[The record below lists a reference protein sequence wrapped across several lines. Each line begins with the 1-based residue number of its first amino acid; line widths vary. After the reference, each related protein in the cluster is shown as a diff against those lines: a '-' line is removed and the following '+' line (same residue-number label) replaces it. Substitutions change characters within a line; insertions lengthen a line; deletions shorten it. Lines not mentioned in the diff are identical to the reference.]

1 MGTKLTLSTLSNGI
15 RSTLTATRGG
25 LNRAGQSLTQ
35 AGQTLKN
42 GAKKIILYIPKD
54 YKYDSGSG
62 NGLQDLVK
70 AAEELGIEVQKEEG
84 NDIAKAQTSLGTIQ
98 NVLGLTERGIVLS
111 APQLDKLLQKNKVGQ
126 ALGSS
131 ESTAQNFSQAK
142 TVLSG
147 VQGNSRTV
155 LAGMDLDEALQNES
169 DQLTL
174 AKAGL
179 ELTNSLIEN
188 IANSV
193 QTLDAFSEQI
203 SQFGSKL
210 QNVKGLGALGDKLKN
225 IGGLDKAG
233 LGLDVKSRLL
243 SGATAALV
251 LADKDAST
259 AKKVGAG
266 FELAN
271 QVVGNITKAVS
282 SYILAQRV
290 AAGLSSTGPVAALIA
305 STVAVAISPLSFAG
319 IADKFDRAKSLEN
332 YAERFKKLGYEGDS
346 LLAEYQHGT
355 GTIDASVTAIN
366 TALAAIAGGVS
377 AAAAGSVVASPIAL
391 LVSGI
396 TGVISTILQ
405 YSKQAMF
412 EHVANKIHNKI
423 VEWEKNNG
431 GKNYFEN
438 GYDAR
443 YLANLQDNMKFLL
456 NLNKELQAERVIAI
470 TQQQWDS
477 NIGDLAGISRLG
489 EKVLSGKA
497 YVDAFEE
504 GQHLKA
510 DKLVQLDSAK
520 GIIDVTNT
528 GEAKTQH
535 ILFRTPLLT
544 PGTEKRERVQT
555 GKYEYITKL
564 HINRVD
570 SWQIKDGAASSTFD
584 LTNVVQ
590 RIGVELDHA
599 ENVIKT
605 KETKIVATLG
615 DGDDNVFVGSG
626 TTEIDGGEGYDRVHY
641 SRGNYGALTI
651 DATKETE
658 QGSYTVNRFVESGKA
673 LHEGTSTHTALVG
686 NREEK
691 IEYRHSNNQHHAG
704 YYTKDTLK
712 AVEEIIGTSHNDI
725 FKGSKFNDAFNGGDG
740 VDTIDGN
747 DGNDRLFGGK
757 GDDIIDGGN
766 GDDFIDGGKGNDLL
780 HGGKGDDIFV
790 HRQGD
795 GNDSITESEGNDK
808 LSFSDSNLKD
818 LTFEKV
824 NHHLVITN
832 TKQEKVTIQ
841 NWFREAE
848 FAKTIQN
855 YVATRDDKIEEIIGQ
870 NGERITSKQ
879 VDELIEKGNG
889 KIAQSELTKVVD
901 NYQLLKYSRDASN
914 SLDKL
919 ISSASAFT
927 SSNDSRNVLASP
939 TSMLDPSL
947 SSIQFARAA

>member
-1 MGTKLTLSTLSNGI
+1 MGNKLTNISTNLKS
-15 RSTLTATRGG
+15 SWLTAKSG
-25 LNRAGQSLTQ
+25 LNRTGQSLAKAGQSLKQ
-35 AGQTLKN
+35 GL
-42 GAKKIILYIPKD
+42 LYIPKD
-54 YKYDSGSG
+54 YQYDTDKG

-70 AAEELGIEVQKEEG
+70 AAEELGIEVQKEES
-84 NDIAKAQTSLGTIQ
+84 NDIAKAQTSLGTIH

-111 APQLDKLLQKNKVGQ
+111 APQLDKLLQKTKVGQ
-126 ALGSS
+126 AIGST
-131 ESTAQNFSQAK
+131 ENITKGFSNAK

-147 VQGNSRTV
+147 IQSILGSV
-155 LAGMDLDEALQNES
+155 LAGMDLDEALQNNSNE
-169 DQLTL
+169 LTL

-193 QTLDAFSEQI
+193 KTLDAFGDQI
-203 SQFGSKL
+203 NQLGSKL
-210 QNVKGLGALGDKLKN
+210 QNVKGLSSLGEKLK
-225 IGGLDKAG
+225 GLSGFDKTS
-233 LGLDVKSRLL
+233 LGLDIVSGLL

-251 LADKDAST
+251 LADKNAST
-259 AKKVGAG
+259 SRKVGAG

-305 STVAVAISPLSFAG
+305 STVSLAISPLSFAG
-319 IADKFDRAKSLEN
+319 IADKFNHAKSLES
-332 YAERFKKLGYEGDS
+332 YAERFKKLGYDGDN
-346 LLAEYQHGT
+346 LLAEYQRGT

-423 VEWEKNNG
+423 VEWEKNNP

-470 TQQQWDS
+470 TQQQWDN

-520 GIIDVTNT
+520 GIIDVSNT

-570 SWQIKDGAASSTFD
+570 SWKITDGAASSTFD

-590 RIGVELDHA
+590 RIGIELDNA
-599 ENVIKT
+599 GNVTKT
-605 KETKIVATLG
+605 KETKIIAKLG
-615 DGDDNVFVGSG
+615 EGDDNVFVGSG

-673 LHEGTSTHTALVG
+673 LHEVTSTHTALVG

>member
-1 MGTKLTLSTLSNGI
+1 MGNKFTNISTNLRNSW
-15 RSTLTATRGG
+15 LTAKSG
-25 LNRAGQSLTQ
+25 LNNAGQSLAK
-35 AGQTLKN
+35 AGQSLKT

-54 YKYDSGSG
+54 YQYDTEKG

-70 AAEELGIEVQKEEG
+70 AAQELGIEVQKEEG

-111 APQLDKLLQKNKVGQ
+111 APQLDKLLQKTKVGQ
-126 ALGSS
+126 AIGSA
-131 ESTAQNFSQAK
+131 ENLTKGFSNAK

-147 VQGNSRTV
+147 IQSILGSV
-155 LAGMDLDEALQNES
+155 LAGMDLDEALQKNSNE
-169 DQLTL
+169 LTL

-193 QTLDAFSEQI
+193 KTLDAFGDQI
-203 SQFGSKL
+203 NQLGSKL
-210 QNVKGLGALGDKLKN
+210 QNVKGLSSLGDKLK
-225 IGGLDKAG
+225 GLSGFDKTS
-233 LGLDVKSRLL
+233 LGLDVVSGLL

-251 LADKDAST
+251 LADKNAST
-259 AKKVGAG
+259 SRKVGAG

-305 STVAVAISPLSFAG
+305 STVSLAISPLAFAG
-319 IADKFDRAKSLEN
+319 IADKFNHAKSLES
-332 YAERFKKLGYEGDS
+332 YAERFKKLGYDGDN
-346 LLAEYQHGT
+346 LLAEYQRGT

-377 AAAAGSVVASPIAL
+377 AAAAGSVIASPIAL

-520 GIIDVTNT
+520 GIIDVSNT

-673 LHEGTSTHTALVG
+673 LHEVTSTHTALVG

>member
-1 MGTKLTLSTLSNGI
+1 MGNKLTNISTNLKS
-15 RSTLTATRGG
+15 SWLTAKSG
-25 LNRAGQSLTQ
+25 LNRTGQSLAKAGQSLKT
-35 AGQTLKN
+35 

-54 YKYDSGSG
+54 YQYDTDKG

-70 AAEELGIEVQKEEG
+70 AAEELGIEVQKEES
-84 NDIAKAQTSLGTIQ
+84 NDIAKAQTSLGTIH

-111 APQLDKLLQKNKVGQ
+111 APQLDKLLQKTKVGQ
-126 ALGSS
+126 AIGST
-131 ESTAQNFSQAK
+131 ENITKGFSNAK

-147 VQGNSRTV
+147 IQSILGSV
-155 LAGMDLDEALQNES
+155 LAGMDLDEALQNNSNE
-169 DQLTL
+169 LTL

-193 QTLDAFSEQI
+193 KTLDAFGDQI
-203 SQFGSKL
+203 NQLGSKL
-210 QNVKGLGALGDKLKN
+210 QNVKGLSSLGEKLK
-225 IGGLDKAG
+225 GLSGFDKTS
-233 LGLDVKSRLL
+233 LGLDIVSGLL

-251 LADKDAST
+251 LADKNAST
-259 AKKVGAG
+259 SRKVGAG

-305 STVAVAISPLSFAG
+305 STVSLAISPLSFAG
-319 IADKFDRAKSLEN
+319 IADKFNHAKSLES
-332 YAERFKKLGYEGDS
+332 YAERFKKLGYDGDN
-346 LLAEYQHGT
+346 LLAEYQRGT

-412 EHVANKIHNKI
+412 EHVANKIHNKKI
-423 VEWEKNNG
+423 VEWEKNNP

-470 TQQQWDS
+470 TQQQWDN

-520 GIIDVTNT
+520 GIIDVSNT

-570 SWQIKDGAASSTFD
+570 SWKITDGAASSTFD

-590 RIGVELDHA
+590 RIGIELDNA
-599 ENVIKT
+599 GNVTKT
-605 KETKIVATLG
+605 KETKIIAKLG
-615 DGDDNVFVGSG
+615 EGDDNVFVGSG

-673 LHEGTSTHTALVG
+673 LHEVTSTHTALVG

>member
-1 MGTKLTLSTLSNGI
+1 MGTRLTTLSNGLK
-15 RSTLTATRGG
+15 STLTATKSG
-25 LNRAGQSLTQ
+25 LHKAGQSLTQ
-35 AGQTLKN
+35 AGRSLKT
-42 GAKKIILYIPKD
+42 GAKKIILYIPQN
-54 YKYDSGSG
+54 YQYDTEQG

-70 AAEELGIEVQKEEG
+70 AAEELGIEVQREER
-84 NDIAKAQTSLGTIQ
+84 NDIATAQTSLGTIQ
-98 NVLGLTERGIVLS
+98 TAIGLTERGIVLS
-111 APQLDKLLQKNKVGQ
+111 APQIDKLLQKTKAGQ
-126 ALGSS
+126 ALGSA
-131 ESTAQNFSQAK
+131 ESIVQNANKAK

-147 VQGNSRTV
+147 IQSILGSV
-155 LAGMDLDEALQNES
+155 LAGMDLDEALQNKS
-169 DQLTL
+169 DQHAL

-193 QTLDAFSEQI
+193 KTLDEFGEQI

-210 QNVKGLGALGDKLKN
+210 QNIKGLGTLGDKLKN

-233 LGLDVKSRLL
+233 LGLDVISGLL

-251 LADKDAST
+251 LADKNAST

-305 STVAVAISPLSFAG
+305 STVSLAISPLAFAG
-319 IADKFDRAKSLEN
+319 IADKFNHAKSLES
-332 YAERFKKLGYEGDS
+332 YAERFKKLGYDGDN
-346 LLAEYQHGT
+346 LLAEYQRGT

-377 AAAAGSVVASPIAL
+377 AAAAGSVIASPIAL

-423 VEWEKNNG
+423 VEWEKNNQ

-489 EKVLSGKA
+489 EKVISGKA

-504 GQHLKA
+504 GKHIKA

-520 GIIDVTNT
+520 GIIDVSNT

-564 HINRVD
+564 NINRVD

-590 RIGVELDHA
+590 RIGIELDHA
-599 ENVIKT
+599 ENVTKT
-605 KETKIVATLG
+605 KETKIVAKLG
-615 DGDDNVFVGSG
+615 AGDDNVFVGSG

-651 DATKETE
+651 DATKETV
-658 QGSYTVNRFVESGKA
+658 QGSYTVNRFVETGKA
-673 LHEGTSTHTALVG
+673 LHEVTSTHTALVG
-686 NREEK
+686 SREEK
-691 IEYRHSNNQHHAG
+691 IEYRHSNNRQHAG
-704 YYTKDTLK
+704 YYTKDTLTTI
-712 AVEEIIGTSHNDI
+712 EEIIGTSHNDI
-725 FKGSKFNDAFNGGDG
+725 FKGSQFNDAFNGGDG

-747 DGNDRLFGGK
+747 GGNDRLFGGK
-757 GDDIIDGGN
+757 GDDIIDGGD

-780 HGGKGDDIFV
+780 HGGRGDDIFV

-795 GNDSITESEGNDK
+795 GNDSITEAGGHDR

-824 NHHLVITN
+824 SHHLVITN

-841 NWFREAE
+841 NWFREEE
-848 FAKTIQN
+848 FAKTVPN
-855 YVATRDDKIEEIIGQ
+855 YVATRDEKIEEIIGQ

-879 VDELIEKGNG
+879 VDELIAKGKDN
-889 KIAQSELTKVVD
+889 KIDKNDLANVVD
-901 NYQLLKYSRDASN
+901 SYELLKNSRNVTN

-919 ISSASAFT
+919 ISSVSSFT
-927 SSNDSRNVLASP
+927 SSNDSRNVLATP
-939 TSMLDPSL
+939 TSMLDTSL
-947 SSIQFARAA
+947 SSLQFARAA

>member
-1 MGTKLTLSTLSNGI
+1 M
-15 RSTLTATRGG
+15 
-25 LNRAGQSLTQ
+25 
-35 AGQTLKN
+35 
-42 GAKKIILYIPKD
+42 
-54 YKYDSGSG
+54 
-62 NGLQDLVK
+62 
-70 AAEELGIEVQKEEG
+70 QKEES
-84 NDIAKAQTSLGTIQ
+84 NDIAKAQTSLGTIH

-111 APQLDKLLQKNKVGQ
+111 APQLDKLLQKTKVGQ
-126 ALGSS
+126 AIGST
-131 ESTAQNFSQAK
+131 ENITKGFSNAK

-147 VQGNSRTV
+147 IQSILGSV
-155 LAGMDLDEALQNES
+155 LAGMDLDEALQNNSNE
-169 DQLTL
+169 LTL

-193 QTLDAFSEQI
+193 KTLDAFGDQI
-203 SQFGSKL
+203 NQLGSKL
-210 QNVKGLGALGDKLKN
+210 QNVKGLSSLGEKLK
-225 IGGLDKAG
+225 GLSGFDKTS
-233 LGLDVKSRLL
+233 LGLDIVSGLL

-251 LADKDAST
+251 LADKNAST
-259 AKKVGAG
+259 SRKVGAG

-305 STVAVAISPLSFAG
+305 STVSLAISPLSFAG
-319 IADKFDRAKSLEN
+319 IADKFNHAKSLES
-332 YAERFKKLGYEGDS
+332 YAERFKKLGYDGDN
-346 LLAEYQHGT
+346 LLAEYQRGT

-423 VEWEKNNG
+423 VEWEKNNP

-470 TQQQWDS
+470 TQQQWDN

-489 EKVLSGKA
+489 EKVVSGKA

-504 GQHLKA
+504 GKHLKA
-510 DKLVQLDSAK
+510 DKLVQLDSAN
-520 GIIDVTNT
+520 GIIDVSNS
-528 GEAKTQH
+528 GKAKTQH

-564 HINRVD
+564 NINRVD
-570 SWQIKDGAASSTFD
+570 SWKITDGEASSTFD

-590 RIGVELDHA
+590 RIGIELDHA
-599 ENVIKT
+599 ENVTKT
-605 KETKIVATLG
+605 KETKIIAKLG
-615 DGDDNVFVGSG
+615 AGDDNVFVGSG
-626 TTEIDGGEGYDRVHY
+626 TTEIDGGEGFDRVHY

-651 DATKETE
+651 DATKETK
-658 QGSYTVNRFVESGKA
+658 QGSYTVNRFVETGKA
-673 LHEGTSTHTALVG
+673 LHEVTSTHTALVG
-686 NREEK
+686 SREEK
-691 IEYRHSNNQHHAG
+691 IEYRHSNNRQHSG
-704 YYTKDTLK
+704 YYTKDTLTSI
-712 AVEEIIGTSHNDI
+712 EEIIGTSHNDI
-725 FKGSKFNDAFNGGDG
+725 FKGSQFNDAFNGGDG

-747 DGNDRLFGGK
+747 GGNDRLFGGK
-757 GDDIIDGGN
+757 GDDIIDGGD

-780 HGGKGDDIFV
+780 HGGRGDDIFV

-795 GNDSITESEGNDK
+795 GNDSITEAGGHDR

-841 NWFREAE
+841 NWFREEE
-848 FAKTIQN
+848 FAKTVKN
-855 YVATRDDKIEEIIGQ
+855 YVATRDEKIEEIIGQ

-879 VDELIEKGNG
+879 VDELIAKGKDN
-889 KIAQSELTKVVD
+889 KIDKNDLANVV
-901 NYQLLKYSRDASN
+901 NSYELLKNSRNVTN

-919 ISSASAFT
+919 ISSVSSFT
-927 SSNDSRNVLASP
+927 SSNDSRNVLATP
-939 TSMLDPSL
+939 TSMLDTSL
-947 SSIQFARAA
+947 SSLQFARAA

>member
-1 MGTKLTLSTLSNGI
+1 MGNKFTNISTNLRNSW
-15 RSTLTATRGG
+15 LTAKSG
-25 LNRAGQSLTQ
+25 LNNAGQSLAK
-35 AGQTLKN
+35 AGQSLKT

-54 YKYDSGSG
+54 YQYDTDKG

-70 AAEELGIEVQKEEG
+70 AAEELGIEVQKEES
-84 NDIAKAQTSLGTIQ
+84 NDIAKAQTSLGTIH

-111 APQLDKLLQKNKVGQ
+111 APQLDKLLQKTKVGQ
-126 ALGSS
+126 AIGST
-131 ESTAQNFSQAK
+131 ENITKGFSNAK

-147 VQGNSRTV
+147 IQSILGSV
-155 LAGMDLDEALQNES
+155 LAGMDLDEALQNNSNE
-169 DQLTL
+169 LTL

-193 QTLDAFSEQI
+193 KTLDAFGDQI
-203 SQFGSKL
+203 NQLGSKL
-210 QNVKGLGALGDKLKN
+210 QNVKGLSSLGEKLK
-225 IGGLDKAG
+225 GLSGFDKTS
-233 LGLDVKSRLL
+233 LGLDIVSGLL

-251 LADKDAST
+251 LADKNAST
-259 AKKVGAG
+259 SRKVGAG

-305 STVAVAISPLSFAG
+305 STVSLAISPLSFAG
-319 IADKFDRAKSLEN
+319 IADKFNHAKSLES
-332 YAERFKKLGYEGDS
+332 YAERFKKLGYDGDN
-346 LLAEYQHGT
+346 LLAEYQRGT

-423 VEWEKNNG
+423 VEWEKNNP

-470 TQQQWDS
+470 TQQQWDN

-504 GQHLKA
+504 GKHLKA

-520 GIIDVTNT
+520 GIIDVSNT

-673 LHEGTSTHTALVG
+673 LHEVTSTHTALVG

>member
-1 MGTKLTLSTLSNGI
+1 MGNKYNKFKTNFKNTLGATKNGI
-15 RSTLTATRGG
+15 NKTIEATKNG
-25 LNRAGQSLTQ
+25 LNKTGQ
-35 AGQTLKN
+35 ALKN
-42 GAKKIILYIPKD
+42 GSKKLILVVPKN
-54 YKYDSGSG
+54 YDSEQG

-70 AAEELGIEVQKEEG
+70 AAEELGIEVQKEER
-84 NDIAKAQTSLGTIQ
+84 NDIATAQASLGTIQ
-98 NVLGLTERGIVLS
+98 NILGFTERGITLS
-111 APQLDKLLQKNKVGQ
+111 APQLNKLLQKSKAGQ
-126 ALGSS
+126 SLGSVDRIS
-131 ESTAQNFSQAK
+131 ENIGKTK

-147 VQGNSRTV
+147 IQSILGSV
-155 LAGMDLDEALQNES
+155 LAGMDLDEILKNKGSEL
-169 DQLTL
+169 DL

-179 ELTNSLIEN
+179 DLTNSLIEN

-193 QTLDAFSEQI
+193 QTLDTFAEQI
-203 SQFGSKL
+203 SQLGSRL

-225 IGGLDKAG
+225 IGGFGKAS
-233 LGLDVKSRLL
+233 LGLEVISGLL

-251 LADKDAST
+251 LADKNAST

-266 FELAN
+266 FELVN

-305 STVAVAISPLSFAG
+305 STVSLAISPLAFAG
-319 IADKFDRAKSLEN
+319 IADKFNHAKALES
-332 YAERFKKLGYEGDS
+332 YADRFKKLGYDGDD
-346 LLAEYQHGT
+346 LLAQYQRGT

-366 TALAAIAGGVS
+366 TALAALAGGVS
-377 AAAAGSVVASPIAL
+377 AAAAGSVIASPIAL

-412 EHVANKIHNKI
+412 EHVANKIHDKI
-423 VEWEKNNG
+423 IEWEKKNP

-443 YLANLQDNMKFLL
+443 YLAGLQDNMKFLL
-456 NLNKELQAERVIAI
+456 SLNKELQAERVIAI
-470 TQQQWDS
+470 TQQQWDR

-504 GQHLKA
+504 GKHLKA
-510 DKLVQLDSAK
+510 DRLVQLDSAN
-520 GIIDVTNT
+520 GIIDVSNT
-528 GEAKTQH
+528 GNAKTQH

-544 PGTEKRERVQT
+544 PGTEQRERIRT

-564 HINRVD
+564 NINRVD
-570 SWQIKDGAASSTFD
+570 QWKITDGSASSTLD

-590 RIGVELDHA
+590 RIGIELDQA
-599 ENVIKT
+599 GNVLKT
-605 KETKIVATLG
+605 KETKIVANLG

-626 TTEIDGGEGYDRVHY
+626 TTEIDGGKGYDRVHY

-658 QGSYTVNRFVESGKA
+658 QGSYTVNRFVETGKA
-673 LHEGTSTHTALVG
+673 LHEVTSEHTALVG

-691 IEYRHSNNQHHAG
+691 IEYRHSNNKQHAG

-712 AVEEIIGTSHNDI
+712 SVEEIIGTSHNDV
-725 FKGSKFNDAFNGGDG
+725 FKGSKFDDAFSGGDG

-747 DGNDRLFGGK
+747 GGNDRLFGGK
-757 GDDIIDGGN
+757 GNDIIDGGD
-766 GDDFIDGGKGNDLL
+766 GDDFIDGGEGDDIL

-795 GNDSITESEGNDK
+795 GNDSISDSGGNDK

-824 NHHLVITN
+824 DHHLVITN
-832 TKQEKVTIQ
+832 IRQEKVTIK
-841 NWFREAE
+841 NWFREAD
-848 FAKTIQN
+848 FAKSVQN
-855 YVATRDDKIEEIIGQ
+855 YKATSDEKIEEIIGQ
-870 NGERITSKQ
+870 NGERITSRQ
-879 VDELIEKGNG
+879 VDELINKGNG
-889 KIAQSELTKVVD
+889 KIAKDDLSQVVD
-901 NYQLLKYSRDASN
+901 SYELLKQSKNVSN
-914 SLDKL
+914 SLNKL
-919 ISSASAFT
+919 ISSAGAFS
-927 SSNDSRNVLASP
+927 SSNDARNVLLQPASMIDNY
-939 TSMLDPSL
+939 SSL
-947 SSIQFARAA
+947 VQFARAA

>member
-1 MGTKLTLSTLSNGI
+1 MGNKFTNISTNLRNSWLTTKSS
-15 RSTLTATRGG
+15 
-25 LNRAGQSLTQ
+25 LNRTGQSLAKAGQSLKT
-35 AGQTLKN
+35 

-54 YKYDSGSG
+54 YQYDTEKG

-70 AAEELGIEVQKEEG
+70 AAQELGIEVQKEEG

-111 APQLDKLLQKNKVGQ
+111 APQLDKLLQKTKVGQ
-126 ALGSS
+126 AIGSA
-131 ESTAQNFSQAK
+131 ENLTKGFSNAK

-147 VQGNSRTV
+147 IQSILGSV
-155 LAGMDLDEALQNES
+155 LAGMDLDEALQKNSNE
-169 DQLTL
+169 LTL

-193 QTLDAFSEQI
+193 KTLDAFGDQI
-203 SQFGSKL
+203 NQLGSKL
-210 QNVKGLGALGDKLKN
+210 QNVKGLSSLGDKLK
-225 IGGLDKAG
+225 GLSGFDKTS
-233 LGLDVKSRLL
+233 LGLDVVSGLL

-251 LADKDAST
+251 LADKNAST
-259 AKKVGAG
+259 SRKVGAG

-305 STVAVAISPLSFAG
+305 STVSLAISPLAFAG
-319 IADKFDRAKSLEN
+319 IADKFNHAKSLES
-332 YAERFKKLGYEGDS
+332 YAERFKKLGYDGDN
-346 LLAEYQHGT
+346 LLAEYQRGT

-377 AAAAGSVVASPIAL
+377 AAAAGSVIASPIAL

-520 GIIDVTNT
+520 GIIDVSNT

-673 LHEGTSTHTALVG
+673 LHEVTSTHTALVG

>member
-1 MGTKLTLSTLSNGI
+1 MGTKLTTLSNGI

-42 GAKKIILYIPKD
+42 GVKKIILYIPKD

-131 ESTAQNFSQAK
+131 ESIAQNFSQAK

-147 VQGNSRTV
+147 VQSILGSV

-233 LGLDVKSRLL
+233 LGLHVISGLL

-290 AAGLSSTGPVAALIA
+290 AARLSSTGPVAALIA
-305 STVAVAISPLSFAG
+305 STVALAISPLSFAG

-520 GIIDVTNT
+520 GIIDVSNT

-651 DATKETE
+651 DATKEPE

-673 LHEGTSTHTALVG
+673 LHEVTSTHTALVG

-766 GDDFIDGGKGNDLL
+766 GDDFIDGGKGNHLL
-780 HGGKGDDIFV
+780 HGGKGVDIFV

-879 VDELIEKGNG
+879 VDDLIAKGNG

>member
-1 MGTKLTLSTLSNGI
+1 MGNKLTNISTNLKS
-15 RSTLTATRGG
+15 SWLTAKSG
-25 LNRAGQSLTQ
+25 LNRTGQSLAKAGQSLKT
-35 AGQTLKN
+35 

-54 YKYDSGSG
+54 YQYDTDKG

-70 AAEELGIEVQKEEG
+70 AAEELGIEVQKEES
-84 NDIAKAQTSLGTIQ
+84 NDIAKAQTSLGTIH

-111 APQLDKLLQKNKVGQ
+111 APQLDKLLQKTKVGQ
-126 ALGSS
+126 AIGST
-131 ESTAQNFSQAK
+131 ENITKGFSNAK

-147 VQGNSRTV
+147 IQSILGSV
-155 LAGMDLDEALQNES
+155 LAGMDLDEALQNNSNE
-169 DQLTL
+169 LTL

-193 QTLDAFSEQI
+193 KTLDAFGDQI
-203 SQFGSKL
+203 NQLGSKL
-210 QNVKGLGALGDKLKN
+210 QNVKGLSSLGEKLK
-225 IGGLDKAG
+225 GLSGFDKTS
-233 LGLDVKSRLL
+233 LGLDIVSGLL

-251 LADKDAST
+251 LADKNAST
-259 AKKVGAG
+259 SRKVGAG

-305 STVAVAISPLSFAG
+305 STVSLAISPLSFAG
-319 IADKFDRAKSLEN
+319 IADKFNHAKSLES
-332 YAERFKKLGYEGDS
+332 YAERFKKLGYDGDN
-346 LLAEYQHGT
+346 LLAEYQRGT

-423 VEWEKNNG
+423 VEWEKNNP

-470 TQQQWDS
+470 TQQQWDN

-520 GIIDVTNT
+520 GIIDVSNT

-570 SWQIKDGAASSTFD
+570 SWKITDGAASSTFD

-590 RIGVELDHA
+590 RIGIELDNA
-599 ENVIKT
+599 GNVTKT
-605 KETKIVATLG
+605 KETKIIAKLG
-615 DGDDNVFVGSG
+615 EGDDNVFVGSG

-673 LHEGTSTHTALVG
+673 LHEVTSTHTALVG

-766 GDDFIDGGKGNDLL
+766 GDDFID
-780 HGGKGDDIFV
+780 GGKGDDIFV

-879 VDELIEKGNG
+879 VDGLIEKGNG

>member
-1 MGTKLTLSTLSNGI
+1 MGNKLTNISTNLKS
-15 RSTLTATRGG
+15 SWLTAKSG
-25 LNRAGQSLTQ
+25 LNRTGQSLAKAGQSLKT
-35 AGQTLKN
+35 

-54 YKYDSGSG
+54 YQYDTDKG

-70 AAEELGIEVQKEEG
+70 AAEELGIEVQKEES
-84 NDIAKAQTSLGTIQ
+84 NDIAKAQTSLGTIH

-111 APQLDKLLQKNKVGQ
+111 APQLDKLLQKTKVGQ
-126 ALGSS
+126 AIGST
-131 ESTAQNFSQAK
+131 ENITKGFSNAK

-147 VQGNSRTV
+147 IQSILGSV
-155 LAGMDLDEALQNES
+155 LAGMDLDEALQNNSNE
-169 DQLTL
+169 LTL

-193 QTLDAFSEQI
+193 KTLDAFGDQI
-203 SQFGSKL
+203 NQLGSKL
-210 QNVKGLGALGDKLKN
+210 QNVKGLSSLGEKLK
-225 IGGLDKAG
+225 GLSGFDKTS
-233 LGLDVKSRLL
+233 LGLDIVSGLL

-251 LADKDAST
+251 LADKNAST
-259 AKKVGAG
+259 SRKVGAG

-305 STVAVAISPLSFAG
+305 STVSLAISPLSFAG
-319 IADKFDRAKSLEN
+319 IADKFNHAKSLES
-332 YAERFKKLGYEGDS
+332 YAERFKKLGYDGDN
-346 LLAEYQHGT
+346 LLAEYQRGT

-423 VEWEKNNG
+423 VEWEKNNP

-470 TQQQWDS
+470 TQQQWDN

-520 GIIDVTNT
+520 GIIDVSNT

-570 SWQIKDGAASSTFD
+570 SWKITDGAASSTFD

-590 RIGVELDHA
+590 RIGIELDNA
-599 ENVIKT
+599 GNVTKT
-605 KETKIVATLG
+605 KETKIIAKLG
-615 DGDDNVFVGSG
+615 EGDDNVFVGSG

-673 LHEGTSTHTALVG
+673 LHEVTSTHTALVG

-757 GDDIIDGGN
+757 GDDI
-766 GDDFIDGGKGNDLL
+766 IDGGKGNDLL